1 MNPYKCSACKKRF
14 LYLQGDIIE
23 NIVRRM
29 ARAETKLRIVENLLL
44 PLDYILQSIGAEYYS
59 LNSTLMIPSC
69 L

>member
-1 MNPYKCSACKKRF
+1 MNPYKWSACKKRF

-44 PLDYILQSIGAEYYS
+44 PLDYILQSIGAE
-59 LNSTLMIPSC
+59 
-69 L
+69 